1 MADPGTTARGTRSW
15 WAAVAAIAAT
25 YVYFLIFA
33 EFAFLE
39 LVRAVA
45 PERLRLV
52 MTGLGAG
59 GVAGAVLAARSF
71 APERQRAQLAWM
83 LRACALS
90 AGIAVAMTNWPGL
103 LAAAAFVGLSL
114 GGLTV
119 TLTASLRGAMPHGRL
134 GLGVGAGTGLA
145 YALCNLPVL
154 FQAAPRTQAF
164 VAVVVAVAAS
174 FLPRWMRRDT
184 VTREAS
190 GDFSRAGVT
199 RWVVVLLALVW
210 MDSAAF
216 YVIQH
221 TPVLRAAT
229 WEGTGAL
236 AANAIVHLGAAL
248 AAGALLDRAGHGRV
262 AAVAAAA
269 LALACLT
276 LNGVVP
282 VLIPAAW
289 WYVAGVSLYSTV
301 LVDYPA
307 RSGRPGV
314 AALVFALAGWVG
326 SALGIGM
333 AQDLPRIPV
342 AFVIGAG
349 GAVGLALLTRA
360 RARRV
365 GAGLAAALAATG
377 AASRA
382 EADEA
387 AVVARGREVYLAEGC
402 LHCHSQYVRPGVAL
416 DVERWGPATV
426 LAEALRASPPLFGNR
441 RQGPDLA
448 NVGNRRTP
456 EWNRLHLIAPRAI
469 APGSRMPGYAHLF
482 AAGDERGEALVA
494 YLASLG
500 ADTFAERQAG
510 IARWAPAVDRVTP
523 PAASRARFAQLCS
536 PCHGE
541 TGRGDGPVAATL
553 SLPPPDWTSSPWRHV
568 APGPGAEVALSRIIK
583 FGLPGLPMAGHEY
596 LPDAD
601 IVGLARLVR
610 TMHKGT
616 DAAVV
621 AVSPP

>member
-1 MADPGTTARGTRSW
+1 MAETETSSAGWRSGL
-15 WAAVAAIAAT
+15 AAVTAIAAT

-59 GVAGAVLAARSF
+59 GVAGAVLAARIFS
-71 APERQRAQLAWM
+71 PERQRRQLAWA
-83 LRACALS
+83 LRACAFG
-90 AGIAVAMTNWPGL
+90 AGFAAVMTTWPGL
-103 LAAAAFVGLSL
+103 LAAAALVGLSL

-119 TLTASLRGAMPHGRL
+119 TLTAGLRGAMPRGRL

-145 YALCNLPVL
+145 YALCNVPAL
-154 FQAAPRTQAF
+154 FQAAPRTQTL
-164 VAVVVAVAAS
+164 VAAGVVVVAS

-184 VTREAS
+184 VGREAS
-190 GDFSRAGVT
+190 GDFSRPGVA
-199 RWVVVLLALVW
+199 RWIVVLLALVW

-221 TPVLRAAT
+221 TAALRGAT

-236 AANAIVHLGAAL
+236 AANACVHLAAAL

-269 LALACLT
+269 LAVACLT
-276 LNGVVP
+276 LSGVMP
-282 VLIPAAW
+282 ALIPAAW
-289 WYVAGVSLYSTV
+289 WYTAGVSLYSTV

-307 RSGRPGV
+307 RSGRAGV
-314 AALVFALAGWVG
+314 AVLVFAVAGWVG

-333 AQDLPRIPV
+333 AQDLQRIPL
-342 AFVIGAG
+342 AFVVGAG
-349 GAVGLALLTRA
+349 GAVALALFARA
-360 RARRV
+360 RALRTV
-365 GAGLAAALAATG
+365 AAVAVMAAAGTSG
-377 AASRA
+377 RAAS
-382 EADEA
+382 DET
-387 AVVARGREVYLAEGC
+387 AVVARGREVYIAEGC
-402 LHCHSQYVRPGVAL
+402 IHCHSQYVRPGVVS

-426 LAEALRASPPLFGNR
+426 LADGLQASPPLFGNR
-441 RQGPDLA
+441 RQGPDLT

-456 EWNRLHLIAPRAI
+456 EWNRLHLLEPRAI
-469 APGSRMPGYAHLF
+469 SPGSRMPRYAHLF
-482 AAGDERGEALVA
+482 AAGDDRGNALVA

-500 ADTFAERQAG
+500 ADTFAERQAR
-510 IARWAPAVDRVTP
+510 IARWTPATDRVTP
-523 PAASRARFAQLCS
+523 PAEARIRFAQWCT

-541 TGRGDGPVAATL
+541 AGRGDGPVAARL
-553 SLPPPDWTSSPWRHV
+553 SLRPPDWTTSPWRQV
-568 APGPGAEVALSRIIK
+568 APGAGAEVALSRIIK

-610 TMHKGT
+610 TMHKGG